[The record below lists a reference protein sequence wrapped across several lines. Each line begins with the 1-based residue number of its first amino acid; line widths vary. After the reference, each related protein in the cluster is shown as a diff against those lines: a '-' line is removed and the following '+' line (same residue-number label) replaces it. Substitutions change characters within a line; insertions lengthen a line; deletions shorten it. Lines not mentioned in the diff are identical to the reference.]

1 MNLIMGFSKY
11 LMGFPGYYG
20 AWLLNKHSLVYFENI
35 SVREGNNITS
45 ILHIEKWGMEKLKKS
60 YFQCLFNIINIS
72 PHPPSI

>member
-35 SVREGNNITS
+35 SVRERNK
-45 ILHIEKWGMEKLKKS
+45 E
-60 YFQCLFNIINIS
+60 
-72 PHPPSI
+72 